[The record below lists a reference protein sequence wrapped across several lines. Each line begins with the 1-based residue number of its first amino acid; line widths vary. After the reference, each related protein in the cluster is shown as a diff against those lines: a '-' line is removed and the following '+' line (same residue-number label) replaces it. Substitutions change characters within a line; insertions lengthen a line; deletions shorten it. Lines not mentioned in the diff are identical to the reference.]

1 VLSPI
6 VARIP
11 PYVRWGL
18 LISAESDHRRKQG
31 GEIAVRLHQRWVRES
46 HRRSLRRHGMGGF
59 RLPNGTALS
68 CGPTVSP
75 ELTTGYD
82 RCLGEAQGSE
92 PITFQ
97 TRTRQIKRRSSS
109 AAPLLLPR
117 SLAAATRLLRARPQ
131 YARPSAGASRC
142 RRLESRNPFSS
153 SPGRSPAPRPARN
166 DLVLSPPEL
175 RAPRRQNH
183 SSQHRDPREPSPC
196 VRIAVNTWLIRKAR
210 STDSVAQAS
219 QNRSLR
225 PSRNRQYVG
234 TQPEK

>member
-1 VLSPI
+1 
-6 VARIP
+6 
-11 PYVRWGL
+11 
-18 LISAESDHRRKQG
+18 
-31 GEIAVRLHQRWVRES
+31 
-46 HRRSLRRHGMGGF
+46 MGGF

-92 PITFQ
+92 PITSKHEPV
-97 TRTRQIKRRSSS
+97 RSNVGVRR
-109 AAPLLLPR
+109 PR
-117 SLAAATRLLRARPQ
+117 H
-131 YARPSAGASRC
+131 YC
-142 RRLESRNPFSS
+142 FLE
-153 SPGRSPAPRPARN
+153 AW
-166 DLVLSPPEL
+166 
-175 RAPRRQNH
+175 PRRQDFFEHDHNTLAH
-183 SSQHRDPREPSPC
+183 SPC